1 MYINSLPS
9 HTPDLSAHF
18 GYKVVKVCATLL
30 QKIKEVALAI
40 LRYFGSKTWSLPGL
54 IFRFPAVTIK
64 HLCSKDL
71 PLSYTEEL
79 FGKGYTRFGQKMLTR
94 EETKPYL
101 QYAALVACIHNGE
114 DSDWIHPLGIQR
126 INPLTLNV
134 SLPGSLVA
142 HKNYFFDE
150 QSGLKIALFQREE
163 DTLVVFG
170 ALNSGEFHESGD
182 VRTVVFNN
190 LWTSAVGNLLGS
202 VSALYEQAD
211 SAIKILKR
219 HCAFTS
225 TLILTG
231 QCLGGSLA
239 SYVGLK
245 QQIKTVSFNTLPL
258 GAGLQQA
265 LGEERLRDAEEY
277 ITHISATTDRLSHL
291 PAIAGLFDA
300 AVNFLGINTP
310 GNFGK
315 KYLIPTAYTAY
326 SRDTH
331 WYFTGSLMKHLGFS
345 ERATT
350 AAIFRK

>member
-1 MYINSLPS
+1 MAISSLTLHGITPS
-9 HTPDLSAHF
+9 SFAQKVTQLSTA
-18 GYKVVKVCATLL
+18 LW
-30 QKIKEVALAI
+30 QKIKAVALA
-40 LRYFGSKTWSLPGL
+40 LFAYFGSKTWSLPGL
-54 IFRFPAVTIK
+54 ILRFPAVTIR
-64 HLCSKDL
+64 HLCAKNL

-79 FGKGYTRFGQKMLTR
+79 FGKGYTRFGQKMLTS

-126 INPLTLNV
+126 INPLNLNV

-150 QSGLKIALFQREE
+150 QSGLKMALFQKGE

-170 ALNSGEFHESGD
+170 ALNAGEFHESGD
-182 VRTVVFNN
+182 VRTVVSHN
-190 LWTSAVGNLLGS
+190 LLTSAVGNLLGS

-211 SAIKILKR
+211 SAIKILKT
-219 HCAFTS
+219 HCASTT

-265 LGEERLRDAEEY
+265 LGEERLKDAEEY
-277 ITHISATTDRLSHL
+277 ITHISATTDRVSHL
-291 PAIAGLFDA
+291 PVIVGLFDA

-315 KYLIPTAYTAY
+315 KYLIPTAYKAY